1 MSILVFV
8 CILLPVYWLGLFL
21 PFLTACESCSG
32 YSRLGSHSP
41 GISLETTLSKIDEAN
56 DDIIGNANLN
66 KLKMIDN
73 IDEATDEILKNLD
86 LLRDGN
92 KEWFQKLAN
101 NQKVQ
106 VLNQITL
113 LRRQKKS
120 NIMLSE

>member
-1 MSILVFV
+1 
-8 CILLPVYWLGLFL
+8 
-21 PFLTACESCSG
+21 
-32 YSRLGSHSP
+32 
-41 GISLETTLSKIDEAN
+41 
-56 DDIIGNANLN
+56 
-66 KLKMIDN
+66 MIDN

>member
-1 MSILVFV
+1 
-8 CILLPVYWLGLFL
+8 
-21 PFLTACESCSG
+21 
-32 YSRLGSHSP
+32 
-41 GISLETTLSKIDEAN
+41 
-56 DDIIGNANLN
+56 
-66 KLKMIDN
+66 MIDN

-120 NIMLSE
+120 NIMLSEWRVVKIAHFIRCTPILNKSE